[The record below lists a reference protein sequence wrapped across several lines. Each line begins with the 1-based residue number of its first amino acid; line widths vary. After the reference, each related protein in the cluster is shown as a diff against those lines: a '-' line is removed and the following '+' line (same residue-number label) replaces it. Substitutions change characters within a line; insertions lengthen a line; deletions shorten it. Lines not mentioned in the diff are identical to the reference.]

1 VIVGV
6 DMGGTFTDVCA
17 FGADGVARSAKAP
30 TTADGIGGV
39 LAALSQVVEPSA
51 IESLAFGSTVATNA
65 LAARRLART
74 GLLTTAGFRDV
85 LDTRRLWRPVLFGHA
100 WERPPATVPRRL
112 RLEARE
118 RLGPDGAVL
127 VPLDEGDVERAAA
140 AFAAAGVE
148 AVAVAF
154 LHAYVEPAHE
164 RRAGELLAARLE
176 GVPVLLSSDV
186 NPERKE
192 YERTSTTAIAAGLAP
207 IVDRALGAIE
217 TTLAAEGLRRPLRVM
232 KSNGGVMSARA
243 ARAKPVELVKSGPAG
258 GAAAGAFLAE
268 ALGEPDLILL
278 DIGGTT
284 ADASLIRDGRPA
296 RAESDAVEWDVP
308 IRVPVV
314 DIRSIGA
321 GGGSI
326 AWLDAAGGLRVGPD
340 SAGADPGPAAY
351 GRGGTRP
358 TVTDAAVVAGL
369 IDPARFLG
377 GRMTLDAAA
386 ARASLAEIAAA
397 LVGGA
402 EQAAAA
408 ILHLAA
414 SEMAALVRE
423 ITVERGFDPR
433 DFVLVPFGGA
443 GPLFAGALLDELGL
457 KRVVVPPGPATLSA
471 FGGAFADV
479 RFDYVRSESGEVA
492 DVDLARVDRALDD
505 LRARAAADMREEG
518 FAEPEL
524 AASVDLRYAGQRFA
538 LELPLA
544 VAGELAEA
552 ARRFE
557 AEHERLYGHRRPERP
572 VELVAVRVRASAALA
587 RPVLPDAPGDAVP
600 AARRHR
606 SIVTYPLRR
615 LEAAVLDRDGLPAG
629 FTARGPLIVSE
640 DQATTVVLDGQEVRV
655 GPLGVL
661 EVVRA

>member
-39 LAALSQVVEPSA
+39 LAALREVVEPAA

-85 LDTRRLWRPVLFGHA
+85 LDTRRLWRPELFGHA

-118 RLGPDGAVL
+118 RIGPGGEL
-127 VPLDEGDVERAAA
+127 VAALDEADVERAAA
-140 AFAAAGVE
+140 AFADAGVE

-154 LHAYVEPAHE
+154 LFAHLDPVHE
-164 RRAGELLAARLE
+164 RRAREILQARLP

-207 IVDRALGAIE
+207 IVDRALRAIE
-217 TTLAAEGLRRPLRVM
+217 STLAAEGLRRPLRVM

-258 GAAAGAFLAE
+258 GAAAGVYLAD

-296 RAESDAVEWDVP
+296 RAESDAVEWDIP

-326 AWLDAAGGLRVGPD
+326 AWLDPAGGLRVGPH
-340 SAGADPGPAAY
+340 SAGAEPGPAAY

-377 GRMTLDAAA
+377 GRMALDAPA
-386 ARASLAEIAAA
+386 ARASLAGIAGA
-397 LVGGA
+397 LGGDV
-402 EQAAAA
+402 EHAAAA
-408 ILHLAA
+408 VLHLAA

-457 KRVVVPPGPATLSA
+457 QRVVVPAAPATLSA

-479 RFDYVRSESGEVA
+479 RFDYVRSESGEIG
-492 DVDLARVDRALDD
+492 DVDRARLDGAISD
-505 LRARAAADMREEG
+505 LLARADADMREEG
-518 FAEPEL
+518 FGDAEL
-524 AASVDLRYAGQRFA
+524 AVSVDLRYAGQRFA
-538 LELPLA
+538 LELELRG
-544 VAGELAEA
+544 AGELAAA

-572 VELVAVRVRASAALA
+572 VELVAVRVRASATLA
-587 RPVLPDAPGDAVP
+587 RPVLPGAPAT
-600 AARRHR
+600 AARAGERR
-606 SIVTYPLRR
+606 RTVVSYPARRLDAAILRR
-615 LEAAVLDRDGLPAG
+615 EALRAG
-629 FTARGPLIVSE
+629 FVARGPLIVEE
-640 DQATTVVLDGQEVRV
+640 DQATTVVLAGQELRV
-655 GPLGVL
+655 GRLGVL
-661 EVVRA
+661 EVVRG